1 MTFGCQMNVHDS
13 LRMQKILKSEG
24 YQISN
29 DLKMADLVLLNSC
42 SVREGPENKIY
53 SQIGRLANQKK
64 DNPRLIIAVAGC
76 VAQQEGKDILRRHK
90 IVDMVFGTDQILALP
105 KMLATVRAGGRALE
119 TAWMP
124 RENKIQNFIP
134 EGELGSFEVSGAAA
148 MVSITKGCDN
158 YCTFCIVPTT
168 RGPLVS
174 RELENIINEVERL
187 VEKGTKE
194 VMLLGQNVNSYAAQ
208 NANFYSL
215 LQAVSNI
222 EGLRRIRFMSPH
234 PNDWNNGLSDLM
246 AARVNICNQLHLPFQ
261 AGSDRI
267 LNAMKRDHTGM
278 GYVEKIKYLKEKI
291 PDIGLSTDIIVG
303 FPSETDEDFE
313 KTLMV
318 MREAKF
324 HQIYAYKYSPRP
336 GTKAD
341 KLEDDVP
348 KEIKDARLAQVFELH
363 ELLRNDILEEHL
375 GQKGEIII
383 ESAHPKKQGIMTGR
397 MDNNVPI
404 SIANSNLEIGDF
416 AYVEITGR
424 SRHTL
429 EGKVISSLA

>member
-1 MTFGCQMNVHDS
+1 MNVHDS

-24 YQISN
+24 YQISA
-29 DLKMADLVLLNSC
+29 DLKTADLVLLNSC

-53 SQIGRLANQKK
+53 SQIGRLVDQKK
-64 DNPRLIIAVAGC
+64 ENPNLIIAVAGC

-119 TAWMP
+119 TAWLP

-134 EGELGSFEVSGAAA
+134 DDELGSFEVTGSAA

-174 RELENIINEVERL
+174 RELTNITSEVNKL
-187 VEKGTKE
+187 VAGGTKE
-194 VMLLGQNVNSYAAQ
+194 VMLLGQNVNSYEAQ
-208 NANFYSL
+208 GANFYSL
-215 LQAVSNI
+215 LQAVSEI
-222 EGLRRIRFMSPH
+222 KGLKRIRFMSPH
-234 PNDWNNGLSDLM
+234 PNDWNNELSNLM
-246 AARVNICNQLHLPFQ
+246 AERGNICNQLHLPFQ

-267 LNAMKRDHTGM
+267 LKAMKRDHSGAD
-278 GYVEKIKYLKEKI
+278 YVAKIKYLKEKI

-313 KTLMV
+313 QTLEI

-348 KEIKDARLAQVFELH
+348 KEVKDARLQQVFELH
-363 ELLRNDILEEHL
+363 EFLRNDILEAHL
-375 GQKGEIII
+375 GLKTEVII
-383 ESAHPKKQGIMTGR
+383 ESAHPKKQGVMTGR
-397 MDNNVPI
+397 MDNYVPI
-404 SIANSNLEIGDF
+404 SIADSSLEIGDF
-416 AYVEITGR
+416 AFVEITGR
-424 SRHTL
+424 STHTL
-429 EGKVISSLA
+429 EGKVIPTLD